1 MTKHRATQFMIYRVF
16 LTTIPTPPQP
26 NILHCIEKGVYH
38 SYTSIVTPTLVSI
51 KGIFCFSHMLTAF
64 QLAAFFGVKFS
75 DFAERKFKMAKNV
88 YFLGF

>member
-16 LTTIPTPPQP
+16 LITIPAPHNQIFYIVLRRGFT
-26 NILHCIEKGVYH
+26 
-38 SYTSIVTPTLVSI
+38 IVTPTLVSI